1 MCFEEKLV
9 IAKVA
14 LSVSPKIQL
23 HSLTRETIHG
33 QKEHCIICRS
43 LQGSP
48 LSTPRLPFPQ
58 NSMSQTEL
66 FAPLPVLNILGLVWV
81 NLKELGHKVHFN
93 QLPNRKALITPS
105 KASFVQMTTVEHDES
120 KQEKKNP
127 HRQHD
132 QSISPAQCKQQ
143 ADNTA
148 SFSCFLKLTS
158 LSVKPQYHIYTDR
171 VRGRQL
177 ACTRMSAKPLLLLLM
192 WNLSLM
198 NKIFGKLVQGKV
210 DQSVISAVTAPD
222 QSSMSFFTTCLTI
235 KEDVG

>member
-1 MCFEEKLV
+1 M
-9 IAKVA
+9 
-14 LSVSPKIQL
+14 SPKIQL

-81 NLKELGHKVHFN
+81 NRKELGHKVQFN
-93 QLPNRKALITPS
+93 ELPNRKALITAL
-105 KASFVQMTTVEHDES
+105 KASFVQMTTVEHHES
-120 KQEKKNP
+120 KQEKKIP

-143 ADNTA
+143 AENTA
-148 SFSCFLKLTS
+148 SFSCFLKLGC
-158 LSVKPQYHIYTDR
+158 LSVKPQHHIYKNR
-171 VRGRQL
+171 L
-177 ACTRMSAKPLLLLLM
+177 
-192 WNLSLM
+192 
-198 NKIFGKLVQGKV
+198 QG
-210 DQSVISAVTAPD
+210 QTAG
-222 QSSMSFFTTCLTI
+222 LH
-235 KEDVG
+235 